1 MNWQIS
7 TSGGVQPEW
16 RDDGRELFYLDPAGT
31 LMAVDIDAAP
41 GFEAGTPRRLFHTR
55 HVTETQ

>member
-16 RDDGRELFYLDPAGT
+16 RGDGRELFYLDPAGT

-41 GFEAGTPRRLFHTR
+41 GFEAGTPRRLFHTA
-55 HVTETQ
+55 T